1 MIVLQNE
8 TNYHRLHQFFFLLIL
23 YKDISVFGFY
33 IYTLLATRHLP
44 PPHMFYLNNCLR
56 PREVKLFNVTW
67 KWIISQHPQMNGDLV
82 QQQQWNETS
91 TNNSRNK
98 FATQHLNIV
107 TFRLFTCICKHTLMV
122 PRCSSGGVWT
132 SVSCSGIF
140 PHAVVGE
147 LNQQP
152 SYYWT
157 TCSTKLICWTT
168 TYMFKLSIYLCS
180 ISNSMFE
187 KTLSL
192 CSGSVQAQNPS
203 EKSSL
208 L

>member
-1 MIVLQNE
+1 MIVLQKE
-8 TNYHRLHQFFFLLIL
+8 TNYYRLHQFSFYLIL
-23 YKDISVFGFY
+23 YNDISVCVSLCFVST
-33 IYTLLATRHLP
+33 IYTLLATRHLS

-132 SVSCSGIF
+132 SVCCSRILS
-140 PHAVVGE
+140 HAVVGE

-157 TCSTKLICWTT
+157 TCSTKL
-168 TYMFKLSIYLCS
+168 ML
-180 ISNSMFE
+180 NNN
-187 KTLSL
+187 
-192 CSGSVQAQNPS
+192 VHV
-203 EKSSL
+203 
-208 L
+208 